1 MIKTRTFAKV
11 NIIKP
16 RLTSFKNLSNWSR
29 GDVTL
34 YILLLVLNLGSTF
47 VENLKDKTAGWV
59 GLEVEQEHINSL
71 FVEHINFER
80 QKLVMSMNKDRV
92 IEVASL
98 LM

>member
-71 FVEHINFER
+71 FVEHIKQSFCRAHQLRETEACD
-80 QKLVMSMNKDRV
+80 VY
-92 IEVASL
+92 E
-98 LM
+98 